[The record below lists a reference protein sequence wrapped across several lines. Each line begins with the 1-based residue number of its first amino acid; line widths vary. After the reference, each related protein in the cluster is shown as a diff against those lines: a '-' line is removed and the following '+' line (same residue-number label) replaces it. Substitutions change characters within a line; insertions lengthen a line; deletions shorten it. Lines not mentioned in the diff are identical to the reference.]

1 MEQNAAAFAK
11 GIKASAHKI
20 SWPSF
25 GKTMKNTGIVLA
37 WSGILA
43 GIVFLA
49 DFASSAGFQA
59 LINLAQ

>member
-11 GIKASAHKI
+11 GIKASTQKI
-20 SWPSF
+20 SWPSMK
-25 GKTMKNTGIVLA
+25 KTVKNTGIVLA

-49 DFASSAGFQA
+49 DFVSGAGFQA
-59 LINLAQ
+59 LIKFAG

>member
-1 MEQNAAAFAK
+1 MEQNAATFTK
-11 GIKASAHKI
+11 GIKTSVHKI

-49 DFASSAGFQA
+49 DFVSNAGFQA
-59 LINLAQ
+59 LINLAP